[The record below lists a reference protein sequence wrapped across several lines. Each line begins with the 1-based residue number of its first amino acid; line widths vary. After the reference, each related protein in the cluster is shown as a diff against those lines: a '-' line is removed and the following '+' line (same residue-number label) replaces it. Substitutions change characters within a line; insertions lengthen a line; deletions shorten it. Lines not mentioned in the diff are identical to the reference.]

1 MTPEPKHL
9 VLPPARRLCPHGRP
23 VHREHLVR
31 VARQVQLQ
39 LLGSNGP
46 HLQRGV
52 LAAADHHPGIRGPRN
67 LIHRSDVPPH
77 RGDERAVVSV
87 PELHSLVETRGR
99 HPPPVRGEQDVVY
112 ELNVTRH
119 SLQRLLGRPGGPHE
133 HGEVVRTA
141 DYPLAL
147 TPGRRLVPLQ
157 SLGLGGLVILGLRR
171 LVIVRPGSNRVLR
184 RERQGV
190 HPVAVAPQLT
200 HHRAGVRVPYH
211 HRRVP
216 RGAVDEA
223 LAPPLHRRDRVG
235 VRRER
240 QLAVFVHHVPHPNGA
255 VARSRRHS
263 NGRVS
268 HVRGLPGQRRDV
280 LLVAPHGPAHPGA
293 ALRVPQPHV
302 LVHAAAR
309 DVPSVRGPRDAEDP
323 VGVARAGV
331 PRGLSLVIPHAHGGV
346 AASGRE
352 VFAVGGEGDGE
363 DRLGVAG
370 NGGGAARDGANSEE
384 RLGLVDDLQDGLHAR
399 VALPQVLA
407 QGAGD
412 LRVRRVERERDL
424 VLVLQE
430 RVEHLLELL
439 WVRVVGQ
446 VQLRAR
452 GVALGIF
459 ELRDDVDAVLGAGR
473 GVERQLLA
481 VLLATLA
488 IGDV

>member
-1 MTPEPKHL
+1 MP
-9 VLPPARRLCPHGRP
+9 
-23 VHREHLVR
+23 
-31 VARQVQLQ
+31 RQVQLQ

-52 LAAADHHPGIRGPRN
+52 LAAADHHPGIRRPGN

-77 RGDERAVVSV
+77 GGDERAVVSV
-87 PELHSLVETRGR
+87 PELHGFVETRGR

-112 ELNVTRH
+112 ELNVPRH
-119 SLQRLLGRPGGPHE
+119 SLQRLLRSPRGPHE
-133 HGEVVRTA
+133 HCEVVRPA
-141 DYPLAL
+141 DDPLPLA
-147 TPGRRLVPLQ
+147 PSRRLVPLQ
-157 SLGLGGLVILGLRR
+157 RLGLGLDIVLGLCR
-171 LVIVRPGSNRVLR
+171 LVIVRPGSNDVLR

-190 HPVAVAPQLT
+190 HPVPVAPQLT
-200 HHRAGVRVPYH
+200 HHRAILRVPHH

-216 RGAVDEA
+216 RRAVDEA
-223 LAPPLHRRDRVG
+223 LAPPLHGGDRVG
-235 VRRER
+235 VRGER
-240 QLAVFVHHVPHPNGA
+240 QLAVFVHDVPHANGA
-255 VARSRRHS
+255 VARSRRDS
-263 NGRVS
+263 NRGVS
-268 HVRGLPGQRRDV
+268 HVSRFPSQRGDV
-280 LLVAPHGPAHPGA
+280 LLVAPHGPAYRGPT
-293 ALRVPQPHV
+293 LRVPQPHV

-309 DVPSVRGPRDAEDP
+309 DVFAVWGPRDAEDP
-323 VGVARAGV
+323 VGVAGAGV
-331 PRGLSLVIPHAHGGV
+331 PRGLRLVIPQAHGGV

-352 VFAVGGEGDGE
+352 VFAVWGECDGE

-439 WVRVVGQ
+439 GVRVVGQ